1 MSDRPG
7 MTVSPQISYGEDGQE
22 YVTGFDV
29 DDGYGR
35 MEAIEDFNQ
44 SQDEYVL
51 YDANGNAVHHRY
63 WLTDEQEEQQLQSEF
78 DEPLHQRDFYTPEI
92 SEADTEYIFEV
103 AGGQEGYEQALS
115 WAYQVLPENLIEAYE
130 ECVATG
136 DVENIS
142 ILTEKIVEM
151 YYENGQTEVTDIP
164 TEDQYETE
172 EDQSEIVSEV
182 FDYVGGE
189 ENYQSLISWAQES
202 WDQDK
207 IETYDQVMDSGDPD
221 DIATALQYLI
231 SQYELFN
238 WWTLTFQTTVW
249 LMH

>member
-1 MSDRPG
+1 M
-7 MTVSPQISYGEDGQE
+7 
-22 YVTGFDV
+22 
-29 DDGYGR
+29 
-35 MEAIEDFNQ
+35 
-44 SQDEYVL
+44 
-51 YDANGNAVHHRY
+51 
-63 WLTDEQEEQQLQSEF
+63 
-78 DEPLHQRDFYTPEI
+78 
-92 SEADTEYIFEV
+92 
-103 AGGQEGYEQALS
+103 
-115 WAYQVLPENLIEAYE
+115 
-130 ECVATG
+130 ATG

-231 SQYELFN
+231 QQYELFN
-238 WWTLTFQTTVW
+238 
-249 LMH
+249 